1 MPQPD
6 LRKLDTDDAFPA
18 LELDLTDGEKLS
30 LPNGQWTLLLVYRGY
45 W

>member
-6 LRKLDTDDAFPA
+6 KRKLDTDDALPSI
-18 LELDLTDGEKLS
+18 ELDLIGGGKKS
-30 LPNGQWTLLLVYRGY
+30 LPSEEWTLFLLYRGH

>member
-6 LRKLDTDDAFPA
+6 IKKLDTDDAFPA
-18 LELDLTDGEKLS
+18 LELDLIGGGKKS
-30 LPNGQWTLLLVYRGY
+30 LPSDEWTLLLLYRGY